1 MAKKKVMLFIVEGP
15 TDETSLSTVLNRIFS
30 SSTVKFQVVH
40 GDVLTRDF
48 TSSDKIVAAVWEQ
61 VKAFMGTIYKKND
74 ICRIVHLT
82 DMDGVF
88 VPDDAVIGDSTRG
101 DDAPPY
107 YTATQIQTPNRVGIL
122 NRNERKRN
130 NIDRLSACSKIANI
144 PYSMYYFSLNLDHV
158 LHGKTNI
165 SEWEKIQ
172 CAEAFDLKYGED
184 PNGFILFMKESSF
197 SVCDNY
203 RSSWAF
209 IKTGV
214 HSLERYSNFGI
225 ELPSVE
231 AVVEDDDE

>member
-48 TSSDKIVAAVWEQ
+48 TSSDKIVAAVWDQ
-61 VKAFMGTIYKKND
+61 VKAFMGEIYKKSD

-88 VPDDAVIGDSTRG
+88 VPDDAVVEDNAMAAG
-101 DDAPPY
+101 APPL
-107 YTATQIQTPNRVGIL
+107 YTETQIQTPNRVGIL
-122 NRNERKRN
+122 NRNKRKRKN
-130 NIDRLSACSKIANI
+130 VDRLSACPRIAGI

-165 SEWEKIQ
+165 SAWEKVQ
-172 CAEAFDLKYGED
+172 CAEEFDLKYGDD
-184 PNGFILFMKESSF
+184 PDGFSLFMRGSSF
-197 SVCDNY
+197 SVCDDY
-203 RSSWAF
+203 CSSWAF
-209 IKTGV
+209 IKTGL
-214 HSLERYSNFGI
+214 HSLERHSNFGI
-225 ELPSVE
+225 ELPPVE
-231 AVVEDDDE
+231 IKEDETIE